1 MTCSTMYTFSVEC
14 LGFIRK
20 KENEYRDKYKKFD
33 VEQVSLDFLRNLNI
47 QKVKAYS
54 CVCVIKLN
62 NLCYFET

>member
-1 MTCSTMYTFSVEC
+1 M
-14 LGFIRK
+14 
-20 KENEYRDKYKKFD
+20 NRDKYKKFD